1 MRRALALV
9 AFALLVVP
17 VAYAQPFTLAPSATG
32 VTPKGGVYKAH
43 LGGTR
48 YLEFSY
54 IAHSHT
60 AHIFMIV
67 HMDGARWLSS
77 KHYSGTKYVHDG
89 RFDFT
94 GYNHATG
101 HYLDVVGQWTHHEVV
116 EGTVKEG
123 NGAKQSFRAHWIPPA
138 SGGGPN

>member
-1 MRRALALV
+1 MRKALAFLAVAAALV
-9 AFALLVVP
+9 
-17 VAYAQPFTLAPSATG
+17 LAMNASAAWTPAA

-67 HMDGARWLSS
+67 HMEGTRWISS
-77 KHYSGTKYVHDG
+77 RHYSGTKYVHDG

-94 GYNHATG
+94 GYNHPTG
-101 HYLDVVGQWTHHEVV
+101 HYLDVVGHWAHHEVV

-123 NGAKQSFRAHWIPPA
+123 HGAKQSFRAHWIPPG